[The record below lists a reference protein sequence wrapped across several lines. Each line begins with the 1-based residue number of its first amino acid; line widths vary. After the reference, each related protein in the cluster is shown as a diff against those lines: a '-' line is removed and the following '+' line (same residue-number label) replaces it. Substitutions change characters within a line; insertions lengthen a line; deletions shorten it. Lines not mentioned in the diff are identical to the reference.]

1 MLFAYFYAGYPYLK
15 LPAPQSL
22 LEAMVV
28 KDIQA
33 GSVAR

>member
-22 LEAMVV
+22 LEALVV
-28 KDIQA
+28 KHIKAD
-33 GSVAR
+33 SVAR